1 MNEYYK
7 LYFPKETNADS
18 LMYIYIY
25 TSTTNINHYM
35 YVIYIIVINIHIH
48 IHFILVKLLFMVF
61 PRAVAFMMLLFHI

>member
-18 LMYIYIY
+18 LMYIH

-35 YVIYIIVINIHIH
+35 YIIYFIVINIHIH
-48 IHFILVKLLFMVF
+48 IHFILVKLLFMMF

>member
-25 TSTTNINHYM
+25 
-35 YVIYIIVINIHIH
+35 IYIHQ
-48 IHFILVKLLFMVF
+48 L
-61 PRAVAFMMLLFHI
+61 PT